1 MGEPVLYCHTCDIA
15 RQDTAGFV
23 TKKSNIILILKN
35 PKS

>member
-23 TKKSNIILILKN
+23 KN
-35 PKS
+35 KLFQVSS